1 MSASPATGRTAGLIY
16 SLVSAVCFGMM
27 AIIAKFAFAAG
38 LSGPEILQYRFTF
51 ATGML
56 ALVLLAKDRTLF
68 RIPPR
73 TLAKCLVLGSVGYAS
88 QSGLFLQTL
97 RHLPASTTELL
108 LYTYPVVVTL
118 LSALIFKLRLTRTIG
133 ASLALVSLGAAL
145 VFHDAFT
152 RSLDPVGLMYG
163 LAVSGVF
170 SGYLLCVQTLLKGEK
185 PLRITFYVVMGAALA
200 YNVING
206 PEKLLEMTPERI
218 RLGLLL
224 GLVPTTVAA
233 SLLYLA
239 IERIGS
245 AHVSIFSSLE
255 PVATIAAASLLLGE
269 EIGGLQWA
277 GVACIVGGIVLPN
290 ALTLLSRPA
299 TAPGPE
305 RP

>member
-1 MSASPATGRTAGLIY
+1 MSAAAATGRTAGLIY
-16 SLVSAVCFGMM
+16 CLVSAVCFGMM
-27 AIIAKFAFAAG
+27 AIIAKFAFTAG
-38 LSGPEILQYRFTF
+38 LTGPDILQYRFTF

-68 RIPPR
+68 RIQPR
-73 TLAKCLVLGSVGYAS
+73 TLAKCLALGSVGYAS

-170 SGYLLCVQTLLKGEK
+170 SGYLLCVQALLKGEK
-185 PLRITFYVVMGAALA
+185 PLRIIFYVVMGAALA

-206 PEKLLEMTPERI
+206 PEKLLDMTPVRI
-218 RLGLLL
+218 GLGLLL

-255 PVATIAAASLLLGE
+255 PVATITAASLLLGE

-277 GVACIVGGIVLPN
+277 GVAFIVGGIVLPN
-290 ALTLLSRPA
+290 ARLLLSRPA
-299 TAPGPE
+299 TAPAPE